1 MWLDK
6 CNLRPS
12 FRGIAWYFRSIIE
25 TLLLKK
31 LYCTLNSPD
40 EYPKFC
46 KSLTGSISII
56 GYDDVVNKFDTLPT
70 SAPVDVVLFIFKL
83 GLIPEFQFLSA
94 S

>member
-1 MWLDK
+1 MGL
-6 CNLRPS
+6 
-12 FRGIAWYFRSIIE
+12 E

-56 GYDDVVNKFDTLPT
+56 GKKPFVFTNDVFGNLKSL
-70 SAPVDVVLFIFKL
+70 
-83 GLIPEFQFLSA
+83 
-94 S
+94 